1 VSDAP
6 TGVDRLGCTIYAK
19 AIAATAREAE
29 SPFASLCV
37 GIYARW
43 GGGKSFLWTLVQ
55 RTLLALAL
63 VETLEKLFVQATLS
77 TDARARE
84 KAVGA
89 FEKAVGRL
97 RNPEAKESAMVD
109 EEDKQRFEK
118 QLDEM
123 QAATKEKPGSACC
136 RGGVGTLGQ
145 VMRSLVQFLV
155 AFTTWCCAPK
165 TCRLA
170 SKHEQGPTR
179 GSRYVA
185 LSVHEHEPDSVMGQL
200 EKELKQ
206 SREAKAVEWHATVVA
221 LLLLVLL
228 PPLLLLLPLVSFAAA
243 VSCRRKAAVA
253 ESSNSPPKVATQ
265 SEERADR
272 VVKLL
277 IGERTIGLG
286 EVAQNQVSMVT
297 TLRYAVLQIAQS
309 FAYYCETALSLC
321 AGLADGLTCTA
332 DDDDTLPKGAT
343 KYLVVEFN
351 AWVYSGVRQP
361 TTTTPPNTHLLP
373 CLRAAVGPVVG
384 IARQG
389 ALR

>member
-1 VSDAP
+1 
-6 TGVDRLGCTIYAK
+6 
-19 AIAATAREAE
+19 
-29 SPFASLCV
+29 
-37 GIYARW
+37 
-43 GGGKSFLWTLVQ
+43 
-55 RTLLALAL
+55 
-63 VETLEKLFVQATLS
+63 
-77 TDARARE
+77 
-84 KAVGA
+84 
-89 FEKAVGRL
+89 
-97 RNPEAKESAMVD
+97 MVD

-118 QLDEM
+118 QLGEM

-136 RGGVGTLGQ
+136 GDGAGRLRQ

-155 AFTTWCCAPK
+155 AFTIRCCAPK

-170 SKHEQGPTR
+170 FKHKQGPTR
-179 GSRYVA
+179 GSQSGYVA
-185 LSVHEHEPDSVMGQL
+185 LSIYEPDSLMGRL
-200 EKELKQ
+200 EKQLKQ
-206 SREAKAVEWHATVVA
+206 SREAKAAEWHATAVA

-253 ESSNSPPKVATQ
+253 ESSDSPPKVATQ
-265 SEERADR
+265 SEEHADR

-309 FAYYCETALSLC
+309 FAYYCETAMSVC

-332 DDDDTLPKGAT
+332 DDDNKLPEGAT

-351 AWVYSGVRQP
+351 AWVYSGVRRCLDPPPPQH
-361 TTTTPPNTHLLP
+361 TPHTHLLL

-384 IARQG
+384 VAR
-389 ALR
+389 